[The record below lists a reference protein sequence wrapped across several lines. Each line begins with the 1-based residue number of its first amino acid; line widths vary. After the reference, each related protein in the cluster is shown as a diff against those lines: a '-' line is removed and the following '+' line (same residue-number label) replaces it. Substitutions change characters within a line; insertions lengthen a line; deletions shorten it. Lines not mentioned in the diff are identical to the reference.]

1 MKVCCLFV
9 AGICV
14 AAQAQVLAPTGTLR
28 ATFLAGNP
36 VQGRVDPTTGAASG
50 VAVDLT
56 QDLGRQLKVPVAV
69 TGLPGVRAV
78 IDSIRNHTA
87 DIGFLAFDPT
97 RATEVD
103 FSQVYL
109 LAWSSYL
116 VPANSPVHS
125 VAEADRAGFRIGAQA
140 GDSPELFLSRN
151 LKQAEIKRFP
161 AVSAEDA
168 LRMLSAREI
177 DAYAAN
183 RQRLLEIAA
192 GAPGMRVLPD
202 NFFAVQQ
209 AIIVPKGDRAALD
222 TVNRFL
228 EEARTSGLIQK
239 AIDHAKLNGAADV
252 NPRPGEVVPGR

>member
-36 VQGRVDPTTGAASG
+36 VQGREDPTTGAASG

-69 TGLPGVRAV
+69 TGFPGVRAV

-116 VPANSPVHS
+116 VP
-125 VAEADRAGFRIGAQA
+125 
-140 GDSPELFLSRN
+140 
-151 LKQAEIKRFP
+151 
-161 AVSAEDA
+161 
-168 LRMLSAREI
+168 
-177 DAYAAN
+177 
-183 RQRLLEIAA
+183 
-192 GAPGMRVLPD
+192 
-202 NFFAVQQ
+202 
-209 AIIVPKGDRAALD
+209 
-222 TVNRFL
+222 
-228 EEARTSGLIQK
+228 
-239 AIDHAKLNGAADV
+239 
-252 NPRPGEVVPGR
+252 